1 MPQYFKAALLLLL
14 CFSTTISLVAVKPA
28 KAEGKTITVPQDF
41 GTINSAIG
49 NASSGDTVFVKAG
62 VYNENLI
69 IDKALTVIA
78 ESASTIID
86 GGGRGTVVW
95 INANNTVVSGF
106 TIRNS
111 GSNFTDSGIYV
122 DSCQGVNL
130 SGNMVTENNIGIYL
144 NESPKSQFKDNSLA
158 GNKFNFGVY
167 SSTLEGYVQDIDE
180 SNTVEGKPIVYWV
193 GQVGK
198 QVPAE
203 AGYIAA
209 VNCSD
214 VTISGGVLEKN
225 WQNLLFA
232 YTENSTITNVRSTLG
247 MDSIWLLE
255 STNCTLQNNNVTGN
269 VWGGVALVNTSDC
282 TVQGNTF
289 KGNGGYGLFLS
300 DSSNNQFY
308 HNNFI
313 NNPRQAWLYGDN
325 SNSWDNGYPSGGNYW
340 SNYTGADDKSGLNQ
354 NVTGSDGIR
363 DTPIVIAQN
372 NIDNYPLIQPW
383 TQEPASP
390 SPGLEFSVMAFIA
403 VTLVFVIFIGYF
415 VKKLFRRK
423 QADDQVET

>member
-69 IDKALTVIA
+69 IDKALAVIA

-130 SGNMVTENNIGIYL
+130 SGNMVTENNIGTYL

-158 GNKFNFGVY
+158 VNKFNFGVY

-300 DSSNNQFY
+300 DSSNNKFY